1 MDEMEILELDNK
13 YSTNIYTMKNIA
25 IARGKG
31 TELWDVKGKKYLDF
45 GINYGVSNVGH
56 CNSEVINA
64 IKEQAEKLIFIGPSI
79 YNEQRSRLF
88 QRLAEITPE
97 NLVKSFIT
105 NSGTEAVEAALKFS
119 KASTKRTEIIST
131 KRAFHGRTMA
141 ALSTTWK
148 KKYREPF
155 QPLFPGCSFVT
166 YNDTEAVKETIN
178 ENTSCIILEPI
189 QGEGGVHIPDKKY
202 LTDVK
207 KICQENGTFLILD
220 EVQTGFG
227 RTGKMFACEHFDVQ
241 PDIMCVAKSLG
252 GGFPI
257 GACILADDVEI
268 IKFSHGSTFGGNP
281 LACAAAN
288 ASIDFI
294 IRERLCE
301 RSKKMGDFFMDLL
314 NDLNSPKIR
323 EIRGL
328 GLMIG
333 IELKQKSGKYLSLL
347 LENGIIALPAG
358 NNVIRFLPPLTIERE
373 EIEFVVDTLKEVLKS
388 G

>member
-1 MDEMEILELDNK
+1 MEEKEIFELEDR
-13 YSTNIYTMKNIA
+13 YSTNVYSMKNIA
-25 IARGKG
+25 ITNAKDSK
-31 TELWDVKGKKYLDF
+31 LWDVNGKEYLDF
-45 GINYGVSNVGH
+45 GANYGVSNIGH
-56 CNSEVINA
+56 CNDEVVKA
-64 IKEQAEKLIFIGPSI
+64 IKEQAEKLIFTGPTI
-79 YNEQRSRLF
+79 YNDQRSRLF
-88 QRLAEITPE
+88 KRLVEISPD

-119 KASTKRTEIIST
+119 KAHTKRTELIST

-148 KKYREPF
+148 PKYRKPF
-155 QPLFPGCSFVT
+155 QPLFPGCHFVK
-166 YNDTEAVKETIN
+166 YNDIEELKLTIN
-178 ENTSCIILEPI
+178 KDTAAVILEPI
-189 QGEGGVHIPDKKY
+189 QGEGGVHIPFQDY
-202 LTDVK
+202 FTEVR
-207 KICQENGTFLILD
+207 KICTENGSILILD

-227 RTGKMFACEHFDVQ
+227 RTGKMFACEHFNFQ

-257 GACILADDVEI
+257 GACIMSDDIEI

-281 LACAAAN
+281 LACAAAS

-294 IRERLCE
+294 VKENLTKRAE
-301 RSKKMGDFFMDLL
+301 KMGRYFMDLI
-314 NDLNSPKIR
+314 NDINSPEIR

-333 IELKQKSGKYLSLL
+333 IELKHKAGKYLNFL
-347 LENGIIALPAG
+347 LEKGIIALPAG
-358 NNVIRFLPPLTIERE
+358 SNVVRFLPPLIIEKE
-373 EIEFVVDTLKEVLKS
+373 EIDFVVETLKDVLKS